1 MKKLILMAGLV
12 LVSFSSFA
20 QSKIGTIDA
29 DFIVSQLP
37 EIATV
42 NEGLKAYNSELQAE
56 LDTSVKNFEQML
68 ASYQA
73 GVETFSEEE
82 KKAKEGE
89 LISLE
94 NDIKNFRQKASVM
107 MQMKRNELSEPLY
120 AKINAAMLEIV
131 NEEGFTQIFHA
142 GGNSLAFSAD
152 SHDITEKV
160 LKKLGI
166 TVQPQ

>member
-1 MKKLILMAGLV
+1 M

-29 DFIVSQLP
+29 DFIISQLP
-37 EIATV
+37 EITTV
-42 NEGLKAYNSELQAE
+42 NEGLKSYNTELQTE
-56 LDTSVKNFEQML
+56 LENSVKNFEQML

-73 GVETFSEEE
+73 GVEAFTEEE

-89 LISLE
+89 LIALE
-94 NDIKNFRQKASVM
+94 NEIKNFRQKASVM

-120 AKINAAMLEIV
+120 AKINAAMLEVV
-131 NEEGFTQIFHA
+131 NEEGFTQIFHT
-142 GGNSLAFSAD
+142 GGNALAFSAE

-160 LKKLGI
+160 LKKLGV
-166 TVQPQ
+166 TVQAQ